1 VQGSAPQ
8 SFIEFQSWPPRVAG
22 TSTWKEAVMRS
33 RFFRGAFVVACL
45 AAFVLGGA
53 SLAGAFDDALAGPV
67 SAEDAVSAGAA
78 GIDAAGGGELLS
90 VERTDDAGAVWDVD
104 VLRGG
109 YEVEVLLDGDL
120 RAVHVEREL
129 ESGSAPGTRWQDADD
144 RPLSP
149 EQARRA
155 GEVAVRLAGGG
166 SIESVERSDD
176 PGEAYEVEVVQSGRE
191 IDVVLDEQFR
201 PVRGVGADDD

>member
-1 VQGSAPQ
+1 
-8 SFIEFQSWPPRVAG
+8 
-22 TSTWKEAVMRS
+22 MRS

-53 SLAGAFDDALAGPV
+53 SLAGAFHDALAGPV